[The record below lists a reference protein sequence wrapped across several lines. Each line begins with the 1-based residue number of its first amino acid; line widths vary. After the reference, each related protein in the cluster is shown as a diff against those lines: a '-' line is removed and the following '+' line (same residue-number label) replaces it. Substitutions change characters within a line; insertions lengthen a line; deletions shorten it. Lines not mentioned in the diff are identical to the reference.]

1 MPSAA
6 RHARTPTVGA
16 ENPKGRGTP
25 AADRLPVTV
34 CVVNYNGARY
44 LAATLA
50 AVRALRPAPAEV
62 ILVDNASTDE
72 GPALVEARFPEVRIV
87 RRARND
93 GPGAARNS
101 GVTAARFDRILFLD
115 NDVAPAP
122 DCLPP
127 LLRVLDADPRA
138 VCVMPRVVHAK
149 PADRVQYDGV
159 GAHLLGMNM
168 LFHQECPH
176 ARLRTGTRPVD
187 SMVSAAFLF
196 DRRRWGADPP
206 FDDALFL
213 YLEDHEFGLRARLLG
228 HRIYVAPEAVCTH
241 REGTPEVSI
250 RATGRYTGIRITE
263 TILNRWQ
270 LLIKLYRLRT
280 ILLYLPSFLL
290 FEAMQLVGAAARG
303 WLPHYLRALRLLLSG
318 ERALLARRRAFQA
331 RRRGDELAVVTIAP
345 LPFNPALARGRLDRA
360 AQEILARVLR
370 LNHRLVR
377 GFRPRRR
384 AALLG
389 GRAERPSGN

>member
-1 MPSAA
+1 MPSATSSGRSA
-6 RHARTPTVGA
+6 ASPTGDGGPCG
-16 ENPKGRGTP
+16 NPGSGQV
-25 AADRLPVTV
+25 PVTV

-44 LAATLA
+44 LPATLA

-62 ILVDNASTDE
+62 ILVDNASTDD
-72 GPALVEARFPEVRIV
+72 GLALVEAGFPEVRIL
-87 RRARND
+87 RRERNE

-101 GVTAARFDRILFLD
+101 GATAARFDRILFLD

-127 LLRVLDADPRA
+127 LVRALDADPRA
-138 VCVMPRVVHAK
+138 VCAMPRVVHAV
-149 PADRVQYDGV
+149 PGDRVQFDGV
-159 GAHLLGMNM
+159 AAHLLGMNV
-168 LFHQECPH
+168 LLNPERPLD
-176 ARLRTGTRPVD
+176 RLRTGTRPVD

-228 HRIYVAPEAVCTH
+228 HRIYAVPEAVCFH
-241 REGTPEVSI
+241 REGTAEVSI
-250 RATGRYTGIRITE
+250 RATGKYTAVRVTE

-280 ILLYLPSFLL
+280 FLLYLPSFLL
-290 FEAMQLVGAAARG
+290 FEAMQLLGAVARG
-303 WLPHYLRALRLLLSG
+303 WLPHYLRALRLLLSRG
-318 ERALLARRRAFQA
+318 RSLRARRRAFQA
-331 RRRGDELAVVTIAP
+331 RRRADELALLALAP

-360 AQEILARVLR
+360 ALRLLAHVLR
-370 LNHRLVR
+370 LNGRLARRLRLHRPALVR
-377 GFRPRRR
+377 
-384 AALLG
+384 AA
-389 GRAERPSGN
+389 AERPTGR